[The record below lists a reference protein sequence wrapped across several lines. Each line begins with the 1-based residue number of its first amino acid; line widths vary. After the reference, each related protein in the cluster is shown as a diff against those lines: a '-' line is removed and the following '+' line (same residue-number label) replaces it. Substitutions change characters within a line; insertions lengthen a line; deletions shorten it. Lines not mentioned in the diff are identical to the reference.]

1 MASNPAAKI
10 ARFKRK
16 LESPEEKPN
25 KKQKTG
31 EKKEKESPPKEK
43 KESKKS
49 SNKAKDKKSS
59 PRKAE
64 SLHFVLPEDD
74 DFVDPVLCAKSK
86 QAPAKAP
93 KQVKTYSR
101 TERAKSRKRPEEE
114 EKERQEV
121 LNKFKENSSPKKWEK
136 NLSGMIETTDGVE
149 KFTTEAPKLLTVCHF
164 YHIVAYLLGLSGRK
178 TNSCQ
183 GKGSFK
189 Y

>member
-74 DFVDPVLCAKSK
+74 DFVDPVLPAKSK
-86 QAPAKAP
+86 QAPAKSP

-121 LNKFKENSSPKKWEK
+121 LNKFKKNSSPQNLEK
-136 NLSGMIETTDGVE
+136 NLLGATETTDGVE
-149 KFTTEAPKLLTVCHF
+149 KFTTEAPKLLTVCYF
-164 YHIVAYLLGLSGRK
+164 YNVVAYLIGLSGRK
-178 TNSCQ
+178 TNSHQ
-183 GKGSFK
+183 GKGHFK
-189 Y
+189 C